1 MTTELFQEYDKLVE
15 FVVALR
21 VLLLEQ
27 GGDSPLVIPGQTACL
42 GAAQIQ
48 VPATLIISTFS
59 DNTGK
64 LVYNNNHNI

>member
-48 VPATLIISTFS
+48 VPATLIIST
-59 DNTGK
+59 
-64 LVYNNNHNI
+64 